1 MTAVSPPFPKSVIFT
16 LTLKHIPMAFLQ
28 KEKLFSVKWFI
39 TYSLIVLGA
48 FILAAGFVFFIS
60 PYKIIPGGVYGIAI
74 VLHHLTKGM
83 FDIFPNGLPIGAT
96 GLILNIPLTVI
107 GIRILGPRF
116 GMKTII
122 GFILT
127 SAFIDM
133 ITWFWGEKPLVTDDA
148 LLSSIFGGVLIGL
161 GLGLIFK
168 SRATSG
174 GSDIIAMILA
184 KYTRLP
190 LGQLMI
196 YVDSVIVLVGLA
208 AFGDWRIP
216 LYSWIVIF
224 ITGKV
229 IDVVIE
235 GISYDKTLFIISE
248 KHQEIRSKIIH
259 DLNRGGTLIEAKGM
273 YNYADKTII
282 FTVVNRRELAIL
294 EDYIH
299 SVDPAAF
306 LTVINANEILGQG
319 FKSLQEKVAE

>member
-1 MTAVSPPFPKSVIFT
+1 
-16 LTLKHIPMAFLQ
+16 MAFLQ
-28 KEKLFSVKWFI
+28 NDKLFSRKWFT
-39 TYSLIVLGA
+39 TYIMIIIGS
-48 FILAAGFVFFIS
+48 FILAAGFVFFIT
-60 PYKIIPGGVYGIAI
+60 PYKIVPGGVFGIAI
-74 VLHHLTKGM
+74 VIHYLTKDV
-83 FDIFPNGLPIGAT
+83 FAVFPNGLPMGAV
-96 GLILNIPLTVI
+96 GLVLNIPLTII
-107 GIRILGPRF
+107 GIRVLGPRF
-116 GMKTII
+116 GVRTIL

-127 SAFIDM
+127 SVFIDL
-133 ITWFWGEKPLVTDDA
+133 ITWFRGEQPLAPDDA
-148 LLSSIFGGVLIGL
+148 LLSSIFGGVLIGI

-168 SRATSG
+168 SKATSG

-184 KYTRLP
+184 RYTRLP

-196 YVDSVIVLVGLA
+196 YVDSVIVLIGLA

-248 KHQEIRSKIIH
+248 KHQEIRAKIIH
-259 DLNRGGTLIEAKGM
+259 DLNRGGTLVPAQGM

-294 EDYIH
+294 EDFIH
-299 SVDPAAF
+299 KTDPQAF

-319 FKSLQEKVAE
+319 FRSLQEKVQD